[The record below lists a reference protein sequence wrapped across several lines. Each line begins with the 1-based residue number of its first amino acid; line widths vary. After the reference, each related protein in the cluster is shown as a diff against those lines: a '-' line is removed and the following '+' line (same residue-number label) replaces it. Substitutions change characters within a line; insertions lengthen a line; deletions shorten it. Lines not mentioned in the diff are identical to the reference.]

1 MPYSVTAHKA
11 VICPPKCGTTSIQAA
26 FVELG
31 LGKEAPDH
39 MRMSEMLRDLK
50 ANHGNVRMQWAMNVR
65 NPFDRLVS
73 GVRSLASAGHQFDS
87 AMEQCVNDA
96 SIVFKPQIWFLDKGR
111 GNVVTLFNFETMDI
125 VRWLGWE
132 GTPPHRNAS
141 KTHITPQQVMDHR
154 WYEDA
159 MKRYE
164 DDWMLWEVASHCE
177 R

>member
-1 MPYSVTAHKA
+1 MPYCPKAHKA

-26 FVELG
+26 FDELG
-31 LGKEAPDH
+31 MMKEAPDH
-39 MRMSEMLRDLK
+39 MLMSGMMRHLE
-50 ANHGNVRMQWAMNVR
+50 ANYGDIPMQWAMNVR

-73 GVRSLASAGHQFDS
+73 GVRSLASAGHQVDAAF
-87 AMEQCVNDA
+87 EQCLNDQ
-96 SIVFKPQIWFLDKGR
+96 SIIFMPQAWFLDAGR
-111 GNVVTLFNFETMDI
+111 GAVVTLFNFETMDI

-141 KTHITPQQVMDHR
+141 RTHVTPQQVRDHR

-164 DDWMLWEVASHCE
+164 DDWMLWEVAKNE